1 METSIQELREAKP
14 ARFVVEQRVSK
25 TWNTGSTLTFSQPVI
40 INLWKM
46 DLTTGMFRV
55 PKTATY
61 IFILSGT
68 TRSQRTDNT
77 VSLYLKTGHDT
88 ARLLENIQQYAYGA
102 YHQGLSRMFV
112 RILNAGDQIFLRV
125 EADYAIVTGANTPIT
140 FSCFEIN

>member
-1 METSIQELREAKP
+1 MQELREAKP

-25 TWNTGSTLTFSQPVI
+25 TWNAGNTLTFSQPVI

-46 DLTTGMFRV
+46 DLTTGIFRV

-68 TRSQRTDNT
+68 TGTSSESNT
-77 VSLYLKTGHDT
+77 VSLNLKIGQENVM
-88 ARLLENIQQYAYGA
+88 LENIQEHSYRAYRR
-102 YHQGLSRMFV
+102 GLSRMFS

-125 EADYAIVTGANTPIT
+125 ENAGAIVSGESTPIT
-140 FSCFEIN
+140 FSCYEIN